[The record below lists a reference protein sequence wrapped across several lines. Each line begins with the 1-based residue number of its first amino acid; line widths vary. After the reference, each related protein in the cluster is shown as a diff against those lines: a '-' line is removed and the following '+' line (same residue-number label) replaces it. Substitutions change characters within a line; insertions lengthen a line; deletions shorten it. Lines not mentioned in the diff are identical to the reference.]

1 MEEATDATDA
11 AAAAAAAAATP
22 AVAVE
27 GEVEAPVAA
36 PESEPD
42 LVPSPSPDA
51 SPATRRSRAAPDGG
65 SESLLVMCEFV
76 NALLRVADA
85 TFGGSC
91 LLEPYYSLRTT
102 HYSLRTTHYAL
113 LTTHYSLLTTH
124 YPGDSTLTLVQR
136 AEELLERFIVPYA
149 QTVLQ
154 QDSFGHTLRSRRA
167 QAVLDKYRAHLKPIF
182 DFYAAAD
189 TTSADAR
196 ESTASLNLAEVRLLT

>member
-1 MEEATDATDA
+1 
-11 AAAAAAAAATP
+11 
-22 AVAVE
+22 
-27 GEVEAPVAA
+27 
-36 PESEPD
+36 
-42 LVPSPSPDA
+42 
-51 SPATRRSRAAPDGG
+51 
-65 SESLLVMCEFV
+65 MCEFV

-85 TFGGSC
+85 TFGESC
-91 LLEPYYSLRTT
+91 LLEPYYSLLTTHYSLRTT